1 MRNNRHGFT
10 IIEVVLVLA
19 IAGLIFLMVFI
30 ALPALQR
37 SQRNTRRRSDMAR
50 IATATTNYQA
60 ANSRLPFRNKVKNS
74 TNPADLEIDEGF
86 ISHYIDESCTNIKKN
101 VKVGDNTYSPNITY
115 ESCGDQ
121 FSDPDGTPYV
131 LAYKYDHEY
140 QVAGRIWV
148 FNLGENANTRHII
161 FAHTHAKCDHDN
173 PNAQVIATDGAN
185 DFALR
190 YVLEDGAVYCVDNS

>member
-60 ANSRLPFRNKVKNS
+60 ANNRLPFRNKVKNS
-74 TNPADLEIDEGF
+74 TNSADLELDEGF

-101 VKVGDNTYSPNITY
+101 ARNGNYTYSPNITY

-121 FSDPDGTPYV
+121 FSDPDGTPYI
-131 LAYKYDHEY
+131 LAYKFDHEY
-140 QVAGRIWV
+140 QTAGNIWV
-148 FNLGENANTRHII
+148 YDLQENANTKHVI
-161 FAHTHAKCDHDN
+161 FVHTHAKCDHNN
-173 PNAQVIATDGAN
+173 PNRQVIATDGTN

-190 YVLEDGAVYCVDNS
+190 YVLEGGAVYCVDNS